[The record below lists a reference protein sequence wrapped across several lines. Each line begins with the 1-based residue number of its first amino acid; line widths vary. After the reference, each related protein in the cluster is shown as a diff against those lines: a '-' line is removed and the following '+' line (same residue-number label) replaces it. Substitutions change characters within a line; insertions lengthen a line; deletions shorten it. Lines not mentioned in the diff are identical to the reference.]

1 MYNVN
6 LVNSRYFDIT
16 IGDKVLNL
24 EPCKLK
30 TMQRFLDMQKGDSE
44 DLIELIKEILNK
56 NKTDYKVSDEV
67 IGNLDI
73 NEMAEFLNAYFQWIA
88 KEKSNNPN

>member
-56 NKTDYKVSDEV
+56 NKTGYKVSDEV

-88 KEKSNNPN
+88 KEKSSNPN

>member
-56 NKTDYKVSDEV
+56 NKTCYKVSDEV